1 MIINNKKLSYIA
13 EINLCSKS
21 AYKHQ
26 VLKMCDAFSDL
37 GFNVTLYII
46 SNSEISFK
54 KIKKNHL
61 LKNKF
66 KIVSLFK
73 KKKNLNFFY
82 RLIFFLKLLNIRKNE
97 NNSIIY
103 SRSVLISLLYSVIG
117 KKNYLEVH
125 QANSGL
131 TAFLFNFFKK
141 NILKYLRLILIS
153 KNLNNFLIIPDNK
166 FLVAEDGVDIRD
178 FNLIKKNTNPEIK
191 NSCAYTGSLHK
202 GKGFEFI
209 LKLAKKNKNI
219 NFFVYGDIDTAQ
231 KKILEKI
238 KNIKNLKM
246 MGYVN
251 YYKIPNILNSHP
263 VILMPYEKKVFG
275 NHKTANL
282 ADFMSPLKMFDYL
295 ASQKI
300 IISSKNENI
309 NKILKN
315 NYNSLICKK
324 LSLEEWSKKI
334 TYSMNNTNLKKI
346 LGQNA
351 FRTAKKFTW
360 KVRTNKIIKFINKH
374 NFHE

>member
-1 MIINNKKLSYIA
+1 MNIKHKKLSYIA

-26 VLKMCDAFSDL
+26 VLKMCDAFSEL

-46 SNSEISFK
+46 SKSDIKFNE
-54 KIKKNHL
+54 IKKKHL

-73 KKKNLNFFY
+73 KKIELNFFY
-82 RLIFFLKLLNIRKNE
+82 RVIFFIKLLKENKEKNV
-97 NNSIIY
+97 IIY
-103 SRSVLISLLYSVIG
+103 SRSVLSSLFYSFIC
-117 KKNYLEVH
+117 KKNYLEIH

-131 TAFLFNFFKK
+131 TAFLFKFLRKKILRYINF
-141 NILKYLRLILIS
+141 ILIS
-153 KNLNNFLIIPDNK
+153 KNLNKILLLPKNK
-166 FLVAEDGVDIRD
+166 FLIAEDGVDVRD
-178 FNLIKKNTNPEIK
+178 FNLINKNKSSKIK
-191 NSCAYTGSLHK
+191 NSCVYTGSLHK

-209 LKLAKKNKNI
+209 IRLAKKNKKI
-219 NFFVYGDIDTAQ
+219 NFFVYGDINTAE
-231 KKILEKI
+231 KKLF
-238 KNIKNLKM
+238 KNIKRIKNLNI
-246 MGYVN
+246 MGHVN
-251 YYKIPNILNSHP
+251 YCKIPNILNNHP
-263 VILMPYEKKVFG
+263 IILMPYEKKVFG

-309 NKILKN
+309 DKILKN
-315 NYNSLICKK
+315 NYNSLICQK
-324 LSLEEWSKKI
+324 LNLEEWSKQI
-334 TYSMNNTNLKKI
+334 AYSMNNTNLKKI

-360 KVRTNKIIKFINKH
+360 KVRANKIIKFIDKH
-374 NFHE
+374 NFS